1 MTTIPEV
8 ILRELEEVLVE
19 RGLKLSFGSDYSTS
33 CPFPIIKA
41 ILDLLENTF
50 TGLSDAY
57 QLALDK
63 SNAAIEGFST
73 ESKRSG
79 PNEKR
84 NLIQENLLFLCSVM
98 NDSLR
103 VEQRT
108 AVDVPRGRSKDLLR
122 MTSAS
127 ATFFALRQSTLDVI
141 VSLLFRSLHKKY
153 FTNFGR
159 LWFDSLGG
167 PGPVDKLMQELCNNI
182 LYLRDHLENTCFAEL
197 LRSCLDRFVQHYF
210 IFLNKA
216 AENKNLFQDNEI
228 QQVNLDIETVIEY
241 FGTVVGDFNLPLPM
255 ASSSGAKGVESSG
268 QSQVVDG
275 IKPLE
280 LARILLEAPINS
292 KEFVDSKRE
301 LAGNSLL
308 SELYSSIPLLRLD
321 KGIDVSDQGKRKKA
335 GIFFAA

>member
-1 MTTIPEV
+1 M
-8 ILRELEEVLVE
+8 
-19 RGLKLSFGSDYSTS
+19 
-33 CPFPIIKA
+33 
-41 ILDLLENTF
+41 
-50 TGLSDAY
+50 
-57 QLALDK
+57 
-63 SNAAIEGFST
+63 
-73 ESKRSG
+73 
-79 PNEKR
+79 
-84 NLIQENLLFLCSVM
+84 
-98 NDSLR
+98 
-103 VEQRT
+103 
-108 AVDVPRGRSKDLLR
+108 
-122 MTSAS
+122 
-127 ATFFALRQSTLDVI
+127 
-141 VSLLFRSLHKKY
+141 
-153 FTNFGR
+153 
-159 LWFDSLGG
+159 
-167 PGPVDKLMQELCNNI
+167 
-182 LYLRDHLENTCFAEL
+182 
-197 LRSCLDRFVQHYF
+197 QHYF